1 VFFCPHAP
9 EDACDCRKPAPG
21 LFQQIADHTGASPQH
36 TVVAGHALRHVQAG
50 AVLHCPTH
58 ILLTGRSA
66 DWRDRLIAGGAVV
79 ADGLWPGLPTGTR
92 AHTDLPA
99 FVTWLLAQAS
109 VARASD

>member
-1 VFFCPHAP
+1 
-9 EDACDCRKPAPG
+9 
-21 LFQQIADHTGASPQH
+21 
-36 TVVAGHALRHVQAG
+36 
-50 AVLHCPTH
+50 
-58 ILLTGRSA
+58 LLTGRSA